1 MAIASFAAGENITA
15 GQVVYVNEVG
25 RLFLASSA
33 DLTTASV
40 VGIAID
46 TGSSNTLIRV
56 NVDSLF
62 YGYTGLIPGDRQFL
76 SITNSGQL
84 VSYSGWQQELDVYS
98 DNAYLQYVGRA
109 ISTSGVE
116 VELST
121 PIFMSYPIS

>member
-62 YGYTGLIPGDRQFL
+62 YGYTGLIPGDRQFRL
-76 SITNSGQL
+76 
-84 VSYSGWQQELDVYS
+84 
-98 DNAYLQYVGRA
+98 AARA
-109 ISTSGVE
+109 RC
-116 VELST
+116 L
-121 PIFMSYPIS
+121 F